1 MQDLRYKTSISSAG
15 GSMPVIVVYDGH
27 LAFIPEVTY
36 AITNIHIDDFEIS
49 LVVGWRW
56 WLAARSHHSL
66 HCKKIS
72 RF

>member
-36 AITNIHIDDFEIS
+36 AITSIHIDDFEIS
-49 LVVGWRW
+49 LVVG
-56 WLAARSHHSL
+56 
-66 HCKKIS
+66 
-72 RF
+72 